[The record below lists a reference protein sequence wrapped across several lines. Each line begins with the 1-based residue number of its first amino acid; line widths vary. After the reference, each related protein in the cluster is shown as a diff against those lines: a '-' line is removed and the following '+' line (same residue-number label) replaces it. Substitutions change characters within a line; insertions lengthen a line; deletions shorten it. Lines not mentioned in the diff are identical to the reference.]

1 MAKIYENT
9 KLYLII
15 KKYIAW
21 SFKQYFSEITIKGL
35 EHIPKEEPVILAP
48 NHQNALLD
56 ALAMLTLPPFEQPKV
71 FLARSDLFK
80 LPESIV
86 GFLKFAKIMPAFRIR
101 DGYENLAKNQASFA
115 TADEALLNNAAMC
128 VMPEG
133 NQELERKI
141 RPLVKGIFRIA
152 FGAQEKM
159 PKGKSVHIIPVG
171 MDYGDYIYPGAHLII
186 NIGEPIKVAD
196 FMDRYQDNQAKGL
209 NVIKDKLYQS
219 LKDLTLDLASDN
231 YYESFNIAVEACQ
244 PESLLLLNLE
254 DNAYNQLIA
263 RMHTAKQLVA
273 METNATKEE
282 MNAFDHLCKR
292 YKKGMQKIKIDTKT
306 LIQTKPGIFK
316 TILNHAAIILNTLLL
331 LPGLIFNLIPVTLIS
346 IIPKLMKIKFIGFY
360 SSVYYVASIVILP
373 IFYLIQAIIINSIFG
388 FPWWMLIVLIP
399 IQFHLGKLSL
409 YFSKKNQTLWK
420 SMSLLGFKRN
430 QKSKLENL
438 KKMRKEIISKI
449 HFSTMV

>member
-1 MAKIYENT
+1 
-9 KLYLII
+9 
-15 KKYIAW
+15 
-21 SFKQYFSEITIKGL
+21 
-35 EHIPKEEPVILAP
+35 
-48 NHQNALLD
+48 
-56 ALAMLTLPPFEQPKV
+56 
-71 FLARSDLFK
+71 
-80 LPESIV
+80 
-86 GFLKFAKIMPAFRIR
+86 
-101 DGYENLAKNQASFA
+101 
-115 TADEALLNNAAMC
+115 MC

>member
-254 DNAYNQLIA
+254 DSTYNQLIA

-388 FPWWMLIVLIP
+388 FPWWMIIVLIP

>member
-209 NVIKDKLYQS
+209 NTIKDKLHHS
-219 LKDLTLDLASDN
+219 LKSLTLDLATKD

-254 DNAYNQLIA
+254 DNTYNQLIA

-273 METNATKEE
+273 MEANATKEK
-282 MNAFDHLCKR
+282 MKTFDELCKR
-292 YKKGMQKIKIDTKT
+292 YEKGMQKVKIDTKT
-306 LIQTKPGIFK
+306 LIQPKQGIFK
-316 TILNHAAIILNTLLL
+316 TILNHAAIILNTLFL
-331 LPGLIFNLIPVTLIS
+331 LPGLLFNLIPTAIIS

-373 IFYLIQAIIINSIFG
+373 VFYLIQSLVFNAVFEL
-388 FPWWMLIVLIP
+388 PWWTLFFLIP
-399 IQFHLGKLSL
+399 LQFQLAKLSL
-409 YFSKKNQTLWK
+409 YFYKKIKTLWSSIK
-420 SMSLLGFKRN
+420 LYRLHKYKPELMEALREMRTSIVK
-430 QKSKLENL
+430 QSK
-438 KKMRKEIISKI
+438 
-449 HFSTMV
+449 

>member
-254 DNAYNQLIA
+254 DNAYHQLIA

-388 FPWWMLIVLIP
+388 FPWWMIIVLIP